1 MKSASKVKGV
11 DSHRTPYLL
20 GVKMK
25 TNETGTIVPL
35 DKSSTPLGWYAW
47 YPRDFATSITVR
59 SMSFT
64 ARAIYRELLD
74 IQWEHGCL
82 TSVER
87 LLNIIGISVEQW
99 SEFAP
104 YVDELFPNGV
114 NPKMDQLRNDA
125 FNRQEQKRIAGEI
138 SAQKRRGQV
147 QNEQP
152 INTRSTPVEHTF
164 NTSATKHKHNV
175 ISSKEDIKSSA
186 KRKSFSPSDA
196 VADATNAGILDQAL
210 LSAIEEFVQHRQEI
224 KHPLTARAWQ
234 KIVGKLVDVAPDVAV
249 EAINKSI
256 ASGYRDVFP
265 NAVAKQKKLD
275 GQTAPKIKAGA
286 MQWFNEYQQEQA
298 RIAKARADA
307 EAKANQK
314 ALPSGTVDMTDE
326 EKLDLVIADE

>member
-1 MKSASKVKGV
+1 
-11 DSHRTPYLL
+11 
-20 GVKMK
+20 MK

-47 YPRDFATSITVR
+47 YPRDFATSLAVR

-99 SEFAP
+99 AEFAP
-104 YVDELFPNGV
+104 YLDELFPNGV
-114 NPKMDQLRNDA
+114 NPKMDELRNDA
-125 FNRQEQKRIAGEI
+125 FNRQNQKKIAGEI

-152 INTRSTPVEHTF
+152 INTRSTPVEQTL
-164 NTSATKHKHNV
+164 NNCATKHKHKLLL
-175 ISSKEDIKSSA
+175 SKDNNSVGKQMGNDYVQMA
-186 KRKSFSPSDA
+186 KEMG
-196 VADATNAGILDQAL
+196 VADQMLLD
-210 LSAIEEFVQHRQEI
+210 AICEFVAHRKEI
-224 KHPLTARAWQ
+224 KHPLTARGA
-234 KIVGKLVDVAPDVAV
+234 KAIINKLMAVSPDVAV

-265 NAVAKQKKLD
+265 NAVAKQKQRD

-298 RIAKARADA
+298 RLAKARADA

-314 ALPSGTVDMTDE
+314 ALPQGTVDMTDE

>member
-1 MKSASKVKGV
+1 
-11 DSHRTPYLL
+11 
-20 GVKMK
+20 MK

-99 SEFAP
+99 AEFAP

-114 NPKMDQLRNDA
+114 NPKMDELRNDA
-125 FNRQEQKRIAGEI
+125 FNRQNQKKIAGEI

-152 INTRSTPVEHTF
+152 INTRSTPVEQTL
-164 NTSATKHKHNV
+164 NNCATKHKHKLL
-175 ISSKEDIKSSA
+175 SSKDDNSVGKQMGNDCVQMA
-186 KRKSFSPSDA
+186 KEMG
-196 VADATNAGILDQAL
+196 VADQVLLD
-210 LSAIEEFVQHRQEI
+210 AIGEFVAHRKEI
-224 KHPLTARAWQ
+224 KHPLTPRGAKA
-234 KIVGKLVDVAPDVAV
+234 IINKLMAVPPDVAV

-265 NAVAKQKKLD
+265 NAITKQKKRD

-307 EAKANQK
+307 EAKA
-314 ALPSGTVDMTDE
+314 LPAGTVDMTDE
-326 EKLDLVIADE
+326 EKLELVIADE